1 MRIIT
6 IQHESVL
13 VQLMKE
19 GIYFNNSF
27 DINENLKEPYKF
39 MTKEPNRIIKECLS
53 FD

>member
-1 MRIIT
+1 MKIIT

-13 VQLMKE
+13 AQLMKE

-27 DINENLKEPYKF
+27 DVSENSDTGGAFILEG
-39 MTKEPNRIIKECLS
+39 PNRIIKECRS

>member
-13 VQLMKE
+13 AQLMKE

-27 DINENLKEPYKF
+27 DISKNLKESYKL
-39 MTKEPNRIIKECLS
+39 MTKEPVRIIKECLS